1 MFEIA
6 LIAEKSSASVAQA
19 AGAWFAV
26 TDAFR
31 IDRMDEA
38 LRSVA
43 TPDYFDGLALSRAGD
58 MIGSARRDIAI
69 AALRGGRDRKDPVG
83 AWMDEGGARIA
94 AVRERLRTLSEG
106 ADLSVS
112 RLTVAAG
119 LLGDLAGR

>member
-1 MFEIA
+1 
-6 LIAEKSSASVAQA
+6 
-19 AGAWFAV
+19 
-26 TDAFR
+26 
-31 IDRMDEA
+31 
-38 LRSVA
+38 
-43 TPDYFDGLALSRAGD
+43 

-69 AALRGGRDRKDPVG
+69 AALRGGGDRKDPVG